1 MRMAL
6 RSWRPRCS
14 VTVGFWNLSGFCHA
28 LKLLF
33 ELKSLIPCWK
43 DEREISFPDSPLA
56 VTWCM
61 SQMPYILSQFQ
72 WSQNQC
78 VNAFLRYQGRWCLDG
93 RQLVDLAPEWKLI
106 ELLTS
111 LLEVGSSRMCCETP
125 FGVFKQM
132 RVKLTFYH
140 LVELANSFSELKNWW
155 HTLTARLMVCLYLNK
170 HAGNPSTD
178 GM

>member
-1 MRMAL
+1 MAL
-6 RSWRPRCS
+6 R
-14 VTVGFWNLSGFCHA
+14 FCRLDGLAILFLFFFFLTFLAWSH

-33 ELKSLIPCWK
+33 VLKILIPWWK
-43 DEREISFPDSPLA
+43 DEREISFPDSLFS

-61 SQMPYILSQFQ
+61 SQMPYLQ
-72 WSQNQC
+72 WSQNQR

-140 LVELANSFSELKNWW
+140 LVELANSSFELRNWW
-155 HTLTARLMVCLYLNK
+155 HTLTARLMVFLYLNK
-170 HAGNPSTD
+170 HAGNPSAD
-178 GM
+178 GKS